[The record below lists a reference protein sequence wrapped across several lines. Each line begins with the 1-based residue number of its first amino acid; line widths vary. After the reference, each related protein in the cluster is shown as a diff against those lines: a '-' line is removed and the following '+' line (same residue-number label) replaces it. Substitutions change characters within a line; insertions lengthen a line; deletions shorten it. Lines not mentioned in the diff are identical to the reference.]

1 MFDFIKKLFLPITL
15 TLDFIQK
22 YFKTVVFITIL
33 FFIADSNKDVN
44 FKPANLQKIDLV
56 GPITDP
62 KLVLEKI
69 EKAKMDAKIKG
80 VLFMVDSPGGS
91 VAPSVELA
99 YAIKE
104 LKEVKPV
111 IAYASGTIASGSYY
125 ASIWANKIIA
135 NPGSM
140 VGSIGVIFQ
149 GANIEELM
157 NKIGVK
163 TQIIKVGR
171 YKESGTMTRA
181 WNDVEKK
188 ELQSVISD
196 TYDMFVHD
204 VSSARN
210 LDKTKHHLYADA
222 HVFTAS
228 QAKKVGLIDE
238 VATIS
243 YAKNELYKL
252 SGVKNPSWQKEDK
265 VDKFMEKVLSE
276 AVSKFSVNFL
286 GGLKAY

>member
-1 MFDFIKKLFLPITL
+1 MFKFIKNLFLPITF

-22 YFKTVVFITIL
+22 YFKTIVFITIVL
-33 FFIADSNKDVN
+33 FITDSNTPTN
-44 FKPANLQKIDLV
+44 LQSANLQKIDLV

-62 KLVLEKI
+62 RLVLEKI
-69 EKAKMDAKIKG
+69 NAAKEDSNIEG
-80 VLFMVDSPGGS
+80 VLFIVNSPGGS

-104 LKEVKPV
+104 LKEKKPV
-111 IAYASGTIASGSYY
+111 VAYASGTIASGSYY
-125 ASIWANKIIA
+125 ASIWADKIIA

-149 GANIEELM
+149 GANVEELM
-157 NKIGVK
+157 SKIGIK
-163 TQIIKVGR
+163 TQTIKAGR
-171 YKESGTMTRA
+171 YKESGTPTRA
-181 WNDVEKK
+181 WSELEKA
-188 ELQSVISD
+188 ELQNVIKD
-196 TYDMFVHD
+196 TYNMFVTD

-210 LDKTKHHLYADA
+210 LDPKNHTQFADA
-222 HVFTAS
+222 HIFTAS

-243 YAKNELYKL
+243 YAKEELYKL
-252 SGVKNPSWQKEDK
+252 SGVQDPVWNKEDK
-265 VDKFMEKVLSE
+265 MDKFMEKFLNE
-276 AVSKFSVNFL
+276 AISKFSVNFL